1 MHEEMKGSSQEPLSN
16 SGLPKTREHN
26 RVYAMPLRVRQED
39 LERIALVVKGCT
51 TPNTLREFDP
61 PLRRAACH
69 FSSAYDRVREKI
81 HEVFHDRGE
90 LTVGTSRDAMHRY
103 EILRHL
109 LGHGDSYDQ
118 LFAALAISQKI
129 LSPLLDRPTEALK
142 GETPELADEIKQI
155 REDIKRVWK
164 TLDQSV
170 LDAVA
175 AVTNGSDTKNQ

>member
-1 MHEEMKGSSQEPLSN
+1 MTGAS
-16 SGLPKTREHN
+16 
-26 RVYAMPLRVRQED
+26 
-39 LERIALVVKGCT
+39 
-51 TPNTLREFDP
+51 
-61 PLRRAACH
+61 
-69 FSSAYDRVREKI
+69 
-81 HEVFHDRGE
+81 

-109 LGHGDSYDQ
+109 LEHGDSYDQ

-142 GETPELADEIKQI
+142 AETPELADEIKQI

-164 TLDQSV
+164 RLDQSV
-170 LDAVA
+170 LDGVA